1 MIAPIMVLTTLVV
14 FASGIALLFAGPSS
28 RAELLPIHKVSFIVW
43 VAFMAIHVLAHLPTM
58 LRGVRADYRPTRGSA
73 AAWEQRLLDPRDG
86 VNGRAG
92 RLLSLTSALTF
103 GVVLAIVLIPQYA
116 PWLSAHN
123 LHH

>member
-1 MIAPIMVLTTLVV
+1 M
-14 FASGIALLFAGPSS
+14 
-28 RAELLPIHKVSFIVW
+28 
-43 VAFMAIHVLAHLPTM
+43 HVLAHLPTM

-73 AAWEQRLLDPRDG
+73 AAWEQRLDPREG

-92 RLLSLTSALTF
+92 RVLSLSSALAF
-103 GVVLAIVLIPQYA
+103 GVVLAIVLIPQFG